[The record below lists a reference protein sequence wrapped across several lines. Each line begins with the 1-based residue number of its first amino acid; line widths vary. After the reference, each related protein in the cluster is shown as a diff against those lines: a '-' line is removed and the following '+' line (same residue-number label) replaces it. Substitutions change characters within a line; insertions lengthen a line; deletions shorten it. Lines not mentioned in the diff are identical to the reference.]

1 MSALAAQLE
10 TEERTCVA
18 EPEEATK
25 SRLAP
30 LYHVVLLDDNE
41 HTYEY
46 VIEMLARLFGYPT
59 ERGYQLACEVDTIG
73 RAIVDTTTME
83 RAELKRDQIRA
94 YGPDWR
100 LPNSRASMAAVI
112 EPAE

>member
-1 MSALAAQLE
+1 MSSLAAQVE
-10 TEERTCVA
+10 TGERTAVA
-18 EPEEATK
+18 EPKQATE
-25 SRLAP
+25 SRRAP

-46 VIEMLARLFGYPT
+46 VIEMLVRLFGHTT

-83 RAELKRDQIRA
+83 RAELKRDQIRG
-94 YGPDWR
+94 YGRDWR
-100 LPNSRASMAAVI
+100 LPNSRGSMAAVI